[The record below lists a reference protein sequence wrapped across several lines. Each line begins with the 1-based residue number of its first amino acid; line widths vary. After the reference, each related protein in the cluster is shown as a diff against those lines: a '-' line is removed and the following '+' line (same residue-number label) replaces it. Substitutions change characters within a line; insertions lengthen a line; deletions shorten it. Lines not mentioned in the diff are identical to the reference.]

1 MNYNVVFGILFAFF
15 AIYFGAPDIR
25 INWALYIRQDAFI
38 LVFVG
43 TLASSLISSSF
54 RDFKSLFK
62 LFLNVILLKKKQLNL
77 TETIKVLVHLSEQAQ
92 SVSKQ
97 NLPQVLNYKKDMFLN
112 RSVEM
117 MASGID
123 KHFISQTLETDIIEL
138 SSRHAKMSK
147 LLRMMGSYAPM
158 FGMAGTVIGVIQVL
172 KDVSDIE
179 NIVSGMALALLTTLY
194 GLIFASIIFIP
205 LSNKL
210 KALSSEEV
218 LIKEVIREGI
228 ELIYDK
234 ELPLKV
240 EKYLTAYIETSQKEF
255 LFKKA

>member
-1 MNYNVVFGILFAFF
+1 MNVIVLVGIFFAFL

-25 INWALYIRQDAFI
+25 TNWTLYIRQDAFI

-54 RDFKSLFK
+54 KDFKSLIK
-62 LFLNVILLKKKQLNL
+62 LVINVILFGKKKLTLNQA
-77 TETIKVLVHLSEQAQ
+77 ISVLVHLSEQAQ

-97 NLPQVLNYKKDMFLN
+97 NLSQVVKYKNDRFLN
-112 RSVEM
+112 RAIEM

-123 KHFISQTLETDIIEL
+123 KHFISHTLETDIIEL
-138 SSRHAKMSK
+138 SSRHEKMAG
-147 LLRMMGSYAPM
+147 LFRMMGSYAPM

-179 NIVSGMALALLTTLY
+179 NIVGGMALALLTTLY
-194 GLIFASIIFIP
+194 GLFFASILFIP

-210 KALSSEEV
+210 KALSSDEV

-228 ELIYDK
+228 ELIYEK

-240 EKYLTAYIETSQKEF
+240 EKYLTAYVESSQKE
-255 LFKKA
+255 LLAKKT